1 MVYMKLFIPTT
12 IGKSVR
18 HLSRLRGGGSALPG
32 LVVEKINHNYLKE
45 SLSNLPFG
53 VVVISGTNGKTTTT
67 KIVVEL
73 LESAGLKVFTN
84 KTGSNFT
91 RGVIASMLGENS
103 LSGKLQADIA
113 VLELDEAHAIHFINQ
128 IEPRYSL
135 LLNVMRDQLDRFGEV
150 DYTASLL
157 EKIALK
163 TTDKVITNREDTRLV
178 KLADKIDKNKIG
190 FFGLAPSLKDKF
202 PNDDEI
208 YGETVSSGLPVLVE
222 LSSAKKHNASFTFL
236 DNKAK
241 NSKRK
246 NAYSA
251 KTNSAK
257 TYSTN
262 LKLEGIYNIFNATAA
277 LALVHEILNG
287 KISDKEL
294 VDHLGKVEPAFGRGE
309 TIIVNDQPLELVLV
323 KNPAGFQL
331 GLNSFNAKG
340 FNTMIALND
349 AHADGRDLSWLWD
362 VNFNSLKKGN
372 VEMLSGIRAYDMA
385 LRLSY
390 DDVIFNNIETD
401 LKLALESFLENSQDK
416 PKRVFCSYTAML
428 EIRHQLEK
436 IADVKKVG
444 VR

>member
-1 MVYMKLFIPTT
+1 MVYMKLLIPTT

-18 HLSRLRGGGSALPG
+18 HVSRLRGGGSALPG
-32 LVVEKINHNYLKE
+32 LVVEKLDPNYLKK
-45 SLSNLPFG
+45 SLANLPFG

-91 RGVIASMLGENS
+91 RGVIASMLAENNI
-103 LSGKLQADIA
+103 SGKIKPDIA

-128 IEPRYSL
+128 VQPRYSL

-157 EKIALK
+157 EKIAQK
-163 TTDKVITNREDTRLV
+163 TTEKVITNREDTRLV
-178 KLADKIDKNKIG
+178 QFTNKIDKNKLDL
-190 FFGLAPSLKDKF
+190 FGLAPSLKDKF
-202 PNDDEI
+202 PNDDEL
-208 YGETVSSGLPVLVE
+208 YGDSTSSNLPVSVE
-222 LSSAKKHNASFTFL
+222 LSSAKKHKASFTFY
-236 DNKAK
+236 DYDSKKSPTK
-241 NSKRK
+241 N
-246 NAYSA
+246 
-251 KTNSAK
+251 
-257 TYSTN
+257 TYSTS

-277 LALVHEILNG
+277 LALVREILNN
-287 KISDKEL
+287 KISNEEL
-294 VDHLGKVEPAFGRGE
+294 VNNLGENEPAFGRGE
-309 TIIVNDQPLELVLV
+309 TIMVNDTPLELVLV

-331 GLNSFNAKG
+331 GLNSFSPKG
-340 FNTMIALND
+340 YNTMIALND

-362 VNFNSLKKGN
+362 VNFNLLKKGN

-390 DDVIFNNIETD
+390 DDIPFKHTETD
-401 LKLALESFLENSQDK
+401 LKTALEKFLENSNDT
-416 PKRVFCSYTAML
+416 PKRIFCSYTAML
-428 EIRHQLEK
+428 EIRHLLEK
-436 IADVKKVG
+436 ITDVKNVG

>member
-1 MVYMKLFIPTT
+1 MVYMKLLIPTT

-18 HLSRLRGGGSALPG
+18 HVSRLRGGGSALPG
-32 LVVEKINHNYLKE
+32 LVVEKLDPNYLKK
-45 SLSNLPFG
+45 SLANLPFG

-91 RGVIASMLGENS
+91 RGVIASMLAENNI
-103 LSGKLQADIA
+103 SGKIKADIA

-128 IEPRYSL
+128 VQPRYSL

-157 EKIALK
+157 EKIAQK
-163 TTDKVITNREDTRLV
+163 TTEKVITNREDTRLV
-178 KLADKIDKNKIG
+178 QFTNKIDKNKLDL
-190 FFGLAPSLKDKF
+190 FGLAPSLKDKF
-202 PNDDEI
+202 PNDDEL
-208 YGETVSSGLPVLVE
+208 YGDSTSSSLPVSVE
-222 LSSAKKHNASFTFL
+222 LSSAKKHKASFTFY
-236 DNKAK
+236 DYDSKKSPTK
-241 NSKRK
+241 N
-246 NAYSA
+246 
-251 KTNSAK
+251 
-257 TYSTN
+257 TYSTS

-277 LALVHEILNG
+277 LALVREILNN
-287 KISDKEL
+287 KISNEEL
-294 VDHLGKVEPAFGRGE
+294 VNNLGEIEPAFGRGE
-309 TIIVNDQPLELVLV
+309 TIMVNDTPLELVLV

-331 GLNSFNAKG
+331 GLNSFSPKG
-340 FNTMIALND
+340 YNTMIALND

-362 VNFNSLKKGN
+362 VNFNLLKKGN

-390 DDVIFNNIETD
+390 DDIPFKHVETD
-401 LKLALESFLENSQDK
+401 LKTALEKFLENSNGT
-416 PKRVFCSYTAML
+416 PKRIFCSYTAML
-428 EIRHQLEK
+428 EIRHLLEK
-436 IADVKKVG
+436 ITDVKNVG

>member
-1 MVYMKLFIPTT
+1 MVYMKLLIPTT

-18 HLSRLRGGGSALPG
+18 HVSRLRGGGSALPG
-32 LVVEKINHNYLKE
+32 LVVEKLDPNYLKK
-45 SLSNLPFG
+45 SLANLPFG

-91 RGVIASMLGENS
+91 RGVIASMLAENNI
-103 LSGKLQADIA
+103 SGKIKADIA

-128 IEPRYSL
+128 VQPRYSL

-157 EKIALK
+157 EKIAQK
-163 TTDKVITNREDTRLV
+163 TTEKVITNREDTRL
-178 KLADKIDKNKIG
+178 AQFTDKIDKNKLDL
-190 FFGLAPSLKDKF
+190 FGLAPSLKDKF
-202 PNDDEI
+202 PNDDEL
-208 YGETVSSGLPVLVE
+208 YGDSTSSNLPVSVE
-222 LSSAKKHNASFTFL
+222 LSSAKKHKASFTFY
-236 DNKAK
+236 DYDSKKSPTK
-241 NSKRK
+241 N
-246 NAYSA
+246 
-251 KTNSAK
+251 
-257 TYSTN
+257 TYSTS

-277 LALVHEILNG
+277 LALVREILNN
-287 KISDKEL
+287 KISNEEL
-294 VDHLGKVEPAFGRGE
+294 VNNLGEIEPAFGRGE
-309 TIIVNDQPLELVLV
+309 TIMVNDTPLELVLV

-331 GLNSFNAKG
+331 GLNSFSPKG
-340 FNTMIALND
+340 YNTMIALND

-362 VNFNSLKKGN
+362 VNFNLLKKGN

-390 DDVIFNNIETD
+390 DDIPFKHTETD
-401 LKLALESFLENSQDK
+401 LKTALEIFLENSNDT
-416 PKRVFCSYTAML
+416 PKRIFCSYTAML
-428 EIRHQLEK
+428 EIRHLLEK
-436 IADVKKVG
+436 ITDVKNVG

>member
-1 MVYMKLFIPTT
+1 MVYMKLLIPTT

-18 HLSRLRGGGSALPG
+18 HVSRLRGGGSALPG
-32 LVVEKINHNYLKE
+32 LVVEKLDPNYLKK
-45 SLSNLPFG
+45 SLANLPFG

-91 RGVIASMLGENS
+91 RGVIASMLAENNI
-103 LSGKLQADIA
+103 SGKIKADIA

-128 IEPRYSL
+128 VQPRYSL

-157 EKIALK
+157 EKIAQK
-163 TTDKVITNREDTRLV
+163 TTEKVITNREDTRLV
-178 KLADKIDKNKIG
+178 QFADKIDKNKLDL
-190 FFGLAPSLKDKF
+190 FGLAPSLKDKF
-202 PNDDEI
+202 PNDDEL
-208 YGETVSSGLPVLVE
+208 YGDSTSSSLPVSVE
-222 LSSAKKHNASFTFL
+222 LSSAKKHKASFTFY
-236 DNKAK
+236 DYDSKKSPTK
-241 NSKRK
+241 N
-246 NAYSA
+246 
-251 KTNSAK
+251 
-257 TYSTN
+257 TYSTS

-277 LALVHEILNG
+277 LALVREILNN
-287 KISDKEL
+287 KISNEEL
-294 VDHLGKVEPAFGRGE
+294 VNNLGEIEPAFGRGE
-309 TIIVNDQPLELVLV
+309 TIMVNDTPLELVLV

-331 GLNSFNAKG
+331 GLNSFSPKG
-340 FNTMIALND
+340 YNTMIALND

-362 VNFNSLKKGN
+362 VNFNLLKKGN

-390 DDVIFNNIETD
+390 DDIPFKHVETD
-401 LKLALESFLENSQDK
+401 LKTALEKFLENSNGT
-416 PKRVFCSYTAML
+416 PKRIFCSYTAML
-428 EIRHQLEK
+428 EIRHLLEK
-436 IADVKKVG
+436 ITDVKNVG

>member
-1 MVYMKLFIPTT
+1 MVYMKLLIPTT

-18 HLSRLRGGGSALPG
+18 HVSRLRGGGSALPG
-32 LVVEKINHNYLKE
+32 LVVEKLDPNYLKK
-45 SLSNLPFG
+45 SLANLPFG

-91 RGVIASMLGENS
+91 RGVIASMLAENNI
-103 LSGKLQADIA
+103 SGKIKADIA

-128 IEPRYSL
+128 VQPRYSL

-157 EKIALK
+157 EKIAQK
-163 TTDKVITNREDTRLV
+163 TTEKVITNREDTRLV
-178 KLADKIDKNKIG
+178 QFTDKIDKNKLDL
-190 FFGLAPSLKDKF
+190 FGLAPSLKDKF
-202 PNDDEI
+202 PNDDEL
-208 YGETVSSGLPVLVE
+208 YGDSTSSNLPVSVE
-222 LSSAKKHNASFTFL
+222 LSSAKKHKASFTFY
-236 DNKAK
+236 DYDSKKSPTK
-241 NSKRK
+241 N
-246 NAYSA
+246 
-251 KTNSAK
+251 
-257 TYSTN
+257 TYSTS

-277 LALVHEILNG
+277 LALVREILNN
-287 KISDKEL
+287 KISNEEL
-294 VDHLGKVEPAFGRGE
+294 VNNLGEIEPAFGRGE
-309 TIIVNDQPLELVLV
+309 TIMVNDTPLELVLV

-331 GLNSFNAKG
+331 GLNSFSPKG
-340 FNTMIALND
+340 YNTMIALND

-362 VNFNSLKKGN
+362 VNFNLLKKGN

-390 DDVIFNNIETD
+390 DDIPFKHVETD
-401 LKLALESFLENSQDK
+401 LKTALEIFLENSNGT
-416 PKRVFCSYTAML
+416 PKRIFCSYTAML
-428 EIRHQLEK
+428 EIRHLLEK
-436 IADVKKVG
+436 ITDVKNVG

>member
-1 MVYMKLFIPTT
+1 MVYMKLLIPTT

-18 HLSRLRGGGSALPG
+18 HVSRLRGGGSALPG
-32 LVVEKINHNYLKE
+32 LVVEKLDPNYLKK
-45 SLSNLPFG
+45 SLANLPFG

-91 RGVIASMLGENS
+91 RGVIASMLAENNI
-103 LSGKLQADIA
+103 SGKIKADIA

-128 IEPRYSL
+128 VQPRYSL

-157 EKIALK
+157 EKIAQK
-163 TTDKVITNREDTRLV
+163 TTEKVITNREDTRLV
-178 KLADKIDKNKIG
+178 QFTDKIDKNKLDL
-190 FFGLAPSLKDKF
+190 FGLAPSLKDKF
-202 PNDDEI
+202 PNDDEL
-208 YGETVSSGLPVLVE
+208 YGDSTSSNLPVSVE
-222 LSSAKKHNASFTFL
+222 LSSAKKHKASFTFY
-236 DNKAK
+236 DYDSKKSPTK
-241 NSKRK
+241 N
-246 NAYSA
+246 
-251 KTNSAK
+251 
-257 TYSTN
+257 TYSTS

-277 LALVHEILNG
+277 LALVREILNN
-287 KISDKEL
+287 KISNEEL
-294 VDHLGKVEPAFGRGE
+294 VNNLGEIEPAFGRGE
-309 TIIVNDQPLELVLV
+309 TIMVNDTPLELVLV

-331 GLNSFNAKG
+331 GLNSFSPKG
-340 FNTMIALND
+340 YNTMIALND

-362 VNFNSLKKGN
+362 VNFNLLKKGN

-390 DDVIFNNIETD
+390 DDIPFKHVETD
-401 LKLALESFLENSQDK
+401 LKTALEKFLENSNGT
-416 PKRVFCSYTAML
+416 PKRIFCSYTAML
-428 EIRHQLEK
+428 EIRHLLEK
-436 IADVKKVG
+436 ITDVKNVG

>member
-1 MVYMKLFIPTT
+1 MVYMKLLIPTT

-18 HLSRLRGGGSALPG
+18 HVSRLRGGGSALPG
-32 LVVEKINHNYLKE
+32 LVVEKLDPNYLKK
-45 SLSNLPFG
+45 SLANLPFG

-91 RGVIASMLGENS
+91 RGVIASMLAENNI
-103 LSGKLQADIA
+103 SGKIKADIA

-128 IEPRYSL
+128 VQPRYSL

-157 EKIALK
+157 ENIAQK
-163 TTDKVITNREDTRLV
+163 TTEKVITNREDTRLV
-178 KLADKIDKNKIG
+178 QFTDKIDKNKLDL
-190 FFGLAPSLKDKF
+190 FGLAPSLKDKF
-202 PNDDEI
+202 PNDDEL
-208 YGETVSSGLPVLVE
+208 YGDSTSSSLPVSVE
-222 LSSAKKHNASFTFL
+222 LSSAKKHKASFTFY
-236 DNKAK
+236 DYDSKKSPTK
-241 NSKRK
+241 N
-246 NAYSA
+246 
-251 KTNSAK
+251 
-257 TYSTN
+257 TYSTS

-277 LALVHEILNG
+277 LALVREILNN
-287 KISDKEL
+287 KISNEEL
-294 VDHLGKVEPAFGRGE
+294 VNNLGEIEPAFGRGE
-309 TIIVNDQPLELVLV
+309 TIMVNDTPLELVLV

-331 GLNSFNAKG
+331 GLNSFSPKG
-340 FNTMIALND
+340 YNTMIALND

-362 VNFNSLKKGN
+362 VNFNLLKKGN

-390 DDVIFNNIETD
+390 DDIPFKHTETD
-401 LKLALESFLENSQDK
+401 LKTALEIFLENSNGT
-416 PKRVFCSYTAML
+416 PKRIFCSYTAML
-428 EIRHQLEK
+428 EIRHLLEK
-436 IADVKKVG
+436 ITDVKNVG